1 MSNRPISRTLALYVG
16 AYVVFLY
23 LPMTLIPIFSF
34 NDSVQAAF
42 PLKGFTL
49 AWYETLAANERLH
62 AAVGNSVIV
71 ATVAAAVATACGT
84 LIAYADTRRRGRFA
98 PMIAGLA
105 RLPLLIPG
113 VIIGIALLI
122 LVNLID
128 LGPSLAAIIL
138 GHIAICLPISVTVM
152 RTRFRAVPRSLEEA
166 AMDLG
171 ADEWTMF
178 RRVVL
183 PLVLSAVAASF
194 LLTFITSFDEFIAA
208 FFLTGTNTT
217 LPIFI
222 WSQLRFPR
230 ELPGVM
236 ALGSIIL
243 ALSIIFVTVAEILR
257 RRGPQYGLE
266 EARQNESQMEDI
278 K

>member
-1 MSNRPISRTLALYVG
+1 MGQPDMSNRPISRTLALYVG

-243 ALSIIFVTVAEILR
+243 ALSIIFVTVAEVLR
-257 RRGPQYGLE
+257 RRGPSPI
-266 EARQNESQMEDI
+266 RT
-278 K
+278 